1 MYALQEDLR
10 LTPEQYQVCSA
21 ETPASDAVTGD
32 LLQDLAEK
40 IEQLN
45 AAIDEV
51 SSRIGQ
57 DGTEVE
63 EAAGVA
69 A

>member
-1 MYALQEDLR
+1 M
-10 LTPEQYQVCSA
+10 
-21 ETPASDAVTGD
+21 
-32 LLQDLAEK
+32 QDLAEK

-57 DGTEVE
+57 DGTAVE
-63 EAAGVA
+63 EETVA

>member
-1 MYALQEDLR
+1 MMHLC
-10 LTPEQYQVCSA
+10 V
-21 ETPASDAVTGD
+21 
-32 LLQDLAEK
+32 LQDLAEK

-57 DGTEVE
+57 DG
-63 EAAGVA
+63 AAVDEQTTVA